1 MRLENRNKF
10 PSRRLKSANKSGSRA
25 LQSPQK
31 GGVNLSARGQGFEVL
46 NLIGAVKLAFENG
59 AGEVV
64 VLELLLLLEV
74 PVGLDGG
81 RDLLGVDEEPHVHA
95 LHAGLQRLPGRAFHG
110 LVNERVLRH
119 DQFRCFWER
128 LSKLLELLHRE
139 ALVVDAGEEVTV
151 LELLPHSL
159 HRCLFLCA
167 GNCGAD
173 GGEARRGAVGWA
185 AGGNGEWIGGPGQEL
200 GLGLGFC

>member
-10 PSRRLKSANKSGSRA
+10 PSRSLKSANKSGSRA

-81 RDLLGVDEEPHVHA
+81 RDLLGVDEEPYVHA
-95 LHAGLQRLPGRAFHG
+95 LHAGLQGLPGRALHR
-110 LVNERVLRH
+110 LVDECVLRH
-119 DQFRCFWER
+119 DQLPCFRER
-128 LSKLLELLHRE
+128 LPELLELLHGE
-139 ALVVDAGEEVTV
+139 ALVVDAGQEVAV
-151 LELLPHSL
+151 LQLLPHCL
-159 HRCLFLCA
+159 HRCLFLAA
-167 GNCGAD
+167 GNGGTD
-173 GGEARRGAVGWA
+173 GGEARRA
-185 AGGNGEWIGGPGQEL
+185 AGGDGEWVGGPGQEL
-200 GLGLGFC
+200 GLGF